1 MPIYEIEAPDGRIL
15 EIEGDQFPSEAEL
28 NDIFAS
34 TQQVQGQGTESQPFQ
49 VGVSKNVDLRPSG
62 VIDKVSD
69 YVVGAPVAAVE
80 SLVTKKPFKE
90 TFGKQVERFNQIEE
104 LPTIKPVIKRGNALT
119 DMSSAFL
126 LPEVK
131 AFQGAGALATLGN
144 RALTGAYQGGL
155 IGGVESLA
163 NEGDLSGVI
172 PGASWGAGLN
182 VGLPFAGNIAEKSVK
197 VAPMVGGFLGRALG
211 RIQPETLKQA
221 VKPNSIAL
229 DLDRTG
235 AENLLMNTTERVR
248 KGYQNLL
255 NKAGDK
261 VKEEVAK
268 LRGIESRIALD
279 DIDNEVRGL
288 FNAYQGDN
296 INPARNLTGRLEQD
310 LYNTINSGAEGISDV
325 SRYLLDQKP
334 SVYNLE
340 KEKEAFEILSEA
352 TGKSVK
358 WLKSQLNALNKGKAT
373 TKRGEF
379 IENLLD
385 KTDDKLDLQKMGNRN
400 DYKYYH
406 NANLGYD
413 NAGAEAGYNLARQAY
428 DDIVNRNFTNQAQ
441 DPLTRAI
448 DNAEYDYG
456 RILQDVVDNARNSN
470 VYGTAMTK
478 LESAIKNLPIEIQE
492 TYATRLAQ
500 DLDDIYIKTNSM
512 SPMDLQKL
520 KEQVGKMINWSD
532 ETARGY
538 KNPIL
543 EQLYGK
549 LDRKLSALSPELEK
563 TNKFY
568 SQLSDFKKNEGVNT
582 ILRPGNSID
591 TASSKLRNYNST
603 VTSGNKNRNIQDLE
617 NILVANGQKPFLND
631 IDDINAAMDLLN
643 ARTTGDSWLANI
655 ATQATRPALKLA
667 RYANRKGLPQAYAN
681 LKRAL
686 PQNYIPYI
694 YSIQRMFGQEQ

>member
-1 MPIYEIEAPDGRIL
+1 MPIYEIESPDGRIL

-28 NDIFAS
+28 NEIFAS
-34 TQQVQGQGTESQPFQ
+34 TQQVQGKGTESQPFQ
-49 VGVSKNVDLRPSG
+49 VGIEKKVDLRPSG
-62 VIDKVSD
+62 LAGSAAK
-69 YVVGAPVAAVE
+69 YAVGVPISAVE
-80 SLVTKKPFKE
+80 SLVTRKPFREVFNKNQE
-90 TFGKQVERFNQIEE
+90 LFNQVDE
-104 LPTIKPVIKRGNALT
+104 LPAVKRGDTLLDVGT
-119 DMSSAFL
+119 AFM

-131 AFQGAGALATLGN
+131 AVQGIRGANALN
-144 RALTGAYQGGL
+144 RGLTGAYQGGL
-155 IGGVESLA
+155 IGGTESLA
-163 NEGDLSGVI
+163 NEGDLSGVV
-172 PGASWGAGLN
+172 PGAVGGATLN
-182 VGLPFAGNIAEKSVK
+182 VGLPIVGKGAEKLAK
-197 VAPMVGGFLGRALG
+197 LAPMTGGFLGRALG
-211 RIQPETLKQA
+211 RIQPETLRQA

-229 DLDRTG
+229 DLDRAG

-255 NKAGDK
+255 NQAGDK
-261 VKEEVAK
+261 VREEVGK
-268 LRGIESRIALD
+268 LRGLESRIPLD
-279 DIDNEVRGL
+279 DVDNEVSKL
-288 FNAYQGDN
+288 FDIHQGDN

-310 LYNTINSGAEGISDV
+310 LYNTINSGAEGVNDV

-334 SVYNLE
+334 SVYNAE
-340 KEKEAFEILSEA
+340 KEKEAFNILSQA
-352 TGKSVK
+352 TGKPVK
-358 WLKSQLNALNKGKAT
+358 WLKSQLNAQVKGKAT

-385 KTDDKLDLQKMGNRN
+385 KTDDKLDLQKMGNTN
-400 DYKYYH
+400 DYKYYN

-413 NAGAEAGYNLARQAY
+413 NADVEAGYNLARQAY
-428 DDIVNRNFTNQAQ
+428 DDIVNRNFANQSQ

-448 DNAEYDYG
+448 DNAEYDYR
-456 RILQDVVDNARNSN
+456 RILQEVVDDARNSN
-470 VYGTAMTK
+470 VYGSAMTK
-478 LESAIKNLPIEIQE
+478 LESAIKNLPAELQE

-500 DLDDIYIKTNSM
+500 DLDDIYVKTNSM
-512 SPMDLQKL
+512 SPLDLQKF

-549 LDRKLSALSPELEK
+549 LDKKLSALSPELAK
-563 TNKFY
+563 ANDRYAK
-568 SQLSDFKKNEGVNT
+568 LADFKKNEGVNT

-617 NILVANGQKPFLND
+617 NVLVASGQKPFLND

-643 ARTTGDSWLANI
+643 ARTTGDSWLAN
-655 ATQATRPALKLA
+655 ATTQLTRPALKLV
-667 RYANRKGLPQAYAN
+667 REMNRKGLPQVYER

-686 PQNYIPYI
+686 PQNFVPYAYGLKELI
-694 YSIQRMFGQEQ
+694 DRD